1 VLVEVEEIQ
10 TYQIILELQELL
22 QQSLGVLQ
30 QSLAVVAVLVKLLEN
45 LVDLVVVKEDQAHL
59 E

>member
-30 QSLAVVAVLVKLLEN
+30 QSLVVVAVLVKLLEN
-45 LVDLVVVKEDQAHL
+45 LVDLAVVKEDQAHL

>member
-1 VLVEVEEIQ
+1 VAVELEEIQ

-30 QSLAVVAVLVKLLEN
+30 QSLVVVGALVRLLEN
-45 LVDLVVVKEDQAHL
+45 LVDRVVVKEDQVHL

>member
-1 VLVEVEEIQ
+1 VAVELEEIQ
-10 TYQIILELQELL
+10 TYQIILDLQELL

-30 QSLAVVAVLVKLLEN
+30 QSLVVVGALVRLLEN
-45 LVDLVVVKEDQAHL
+45 LVDRVVVKEDQVHL